1 MTNQP
6 NIEELTRRL
15 MGFLPANA
23 EVIQEDVKKN
33 LKAILNAAF
42 ARMDLVTREEFDVQT
57 QLLARTRERLESME
71 RQVALLEAELLKERP
86 PSGP

>member
-6 NIEELTRRL
+6 NIEELTRRMMEL
-15 MGFLPANA
+15 LPASA
-23 EVIQEDVKKN
+23 EVLQEDVKKN
-33 LKAILNAAF
+33 LKAVLNAAF

-57 QLLARTRERLESME
+57 QLLARTRERLEAME
-71 RQVALLEAELLKERP
+71 RQMAQLEAELLKARP